1 MKKTMLCLVLLI
13 CCSFV
18 CSCLKEKES
27 MSCEKIVKG
36 AIEEVEDFPEYTVLA
51 DMSDP
56 MWEQHY
62 KAMYLTEPDNVEDIY
77 AVHASDSGEEM
88 ETELAA
94 IRYSSSETAE
104 KAVSAMEKRKQI
116 RYDDAKNF
124 FSDKDYVNDI
134 VKMVDSTIIIQ
145 DGEYIMYIC
154 CNESE
159 KAAEYCRKQLE

>member
-18 CSCLKEKES
+18 CSCSKKKES

-62 KAMYLTEPDNVEDIY
+62 KSMYLTEPDNVEDIY
-77 AVHASDSGEEM
+77 TVHASESGKDM

-94 IRYSSSETAE
+94 IRYSSTDAAE
-104 KAVSAMEKRKQI
+104 KAVAVMEKRQSS
-116 RYDDAKNF
+116 RYNDLKEYLADR
-124 FSDKDYVNDI
+124 DYVND
-134 VKMVDSTIIIQ
+134 VLKMNVYSVAVRYFI
-145 DGEYIMYIC
+145 
-154 CNESE
+154 
-159 KAAEYCRKQLE
+159 L